1 MLAEERRQI
10 ILEKI
15 NSQGTVHV
23 SNLSKELNVT
33 EETIRRDLDILD
45 DRSLLSRTHGGAVA
59 LETNSK
65 AELSFSVR
73 ENKLKKSKIEIAKK
87 AVNLVKEG
95 ETIFLDASTTSMYLA
110 RELSNINHL
119 TIITNSIK
127 VMLELIDCQ
136 NVTVIA
142 TGGILR
148 DNSFSFV
155 GPLAN
160 ETVKKYFAD
169 KIFASCKGISIDQGA
184 TDSNELEIE
193 VKENMIKQAEE
204 VILLTD
210 HSKLDQIALAK
221 FVDFSNINKLITD
234 SKADIKIIDQFETAG
249 LQVI

>member
-110 RELSNINHL
+110 RKLSNINHL